1 MIFGGRGGMGVGG
14 EGRRGWFGLILGFWD
29 LQRDLEFRKNKFWL
43 VTLTFSCM
51 WLDYLWDIRCF
62 CIHWLLSHLLIFS
75 HTYLYLVTWLT
86 GWVLV
91 KLDSSISSLV

>member
-1 MIFGGRGGMGVGG
+1 MGVGG

-51 WLDYLWDIRCF
+51 CDLADWLGVGEIGLFNFKPSVRPVPLEVHIQVPTLKFILMKWTYVKRIRC
-62 CIHWLLSHLLIFS
+62 LEEY
-75 HTYLYLVTWLT
+75 T
-86 GWVLV
+86 
-91 KLDSSISSLV
+91 